1 MKLPSASGGAARGD
15 ELGLR
20 RALSGLMLPALVAA
34 MAFLAA
40 LALAGWEG
48 STALAYSWRNG
59 AHAAL
64 TVQVPRPNE
73 AVPNGG
79 NRLGVAVAL
88 LSVAPGVASVHPLT
102 DAEVAKLLR
111 PWIGGDGGP
120 VTIPLPG
127 VIAVRLTGDD
137 ADTEALHG
145 QLAEAVPGIA
155 MEDHGQWVRRLAD
168 LAWSLQACSLLAVA
182 LVSAVAVAVIAV
194 ATRSGLMA
202 RREAIEILHGLG
214 ASDGFIAS
222 RFARRAT
229 VLALAG
235 GLAGMVLAVPVLAI
249 LAGLVAPFTGS
260 AVPEVATLESTIAAV
275 PVALW
280 ADIAALPMSAAL
292 IGFLTAQG
300 TVRRWLRRLP

>member
-1 MKLPSASGGAARGD
+1 MKLPSGRTTRGD
-15 ELGLR
+15 ELGLK

-40 LALAGWEG
+40 LSLAGWEG
-48 STALAYSWRNG
+48 STALARSWRDG
-59 AHAAL
+59 ARAAL

-73 AVPNGG
+73 AAPGG
-79 NRLGVAVAL
+79 NRLNVAVSL

-102 DAEVAKLLR
+102 EAEVAKLLR

-120 VTIPLPG
+120 VTIPLPA

-137 ADTEALHG
+137 VDTEPLRR
-145 QLAEAVPGIA
+145 QLVEAVPGIA
-155 MEDHGQWVRRLAD
+155 MEDHGQWVRRLSD

-194 ATRSGLMA
+194 ATRAGLMA

-214 ASDGFIAS
+214 ATDSFIAG

-235 GLAGMVLAVPVLAI
+235 GLVGTVLVLPVVSVLS
-249 LAGLVAPFTGS
+249 GLIAPFTGTATTEATTVGS
-260 AVPEVATLESTIAAV
+260 ALATV
-275 PVALW
+275 PVSLW
-280 ADIAALPMSAAL
+280 ADMAALPAGAAL